1 MKNNN
6 IAKFFKFFILALLI
20 AVIAASVISCDK
32 NDDVVGTGEEITITV
47 AVTNKAG
54 ETTETEIKTTATNLA
69 DALVGAGMVDGY
81 VDTYGYTITAVNG
94 EVADFNVDSAYWS
107 LTKDGE
113 YLMSGASSTTIAD
126 GEHYELTYT
135 VY

>member
-1 MKNNN
+1 MKKNFLNY
-6 IAKFFKFFILALLI
+6 AKIFVSLMLI
-20 AVIAASVISCDK
+20 AVMAFYLVACDK
-32 NDDVVGTGEEITITV
+32 NEVVNDGKEITITV

-69 DALVGAGMVDGY
+69 DALIGVGMIEGY
-81 VDTYGYTITAVNG
+81 TDTYGFTVTAVNG
-94 EVADFNVDSAYWS
+94 EVADFNVDSSYWALS
-107 LTKDGE
+107 KNGE
-113 YLMSGASSTTIAD
+113 YLMTGASSTYIAD